1 MTQISTYD
9 LNIAFWEKLG
19 ALTYSG
25 MKTLRPDEIFDP
37 KELNSTTP
45 VRRGFI
51 LLNDPGFRAFGHGVY
66 SRIEGIYQIDIW
78 LPRATTS
85 ALQTIKQMSDAH
97 VAHFFPA
104 NGRGLTLTENTTSA
118 NIHKRPAQKDLG
130 REGSYLRE
138 MIEVDFF
145 VDEDPSA

>member
-1 MTQISTYD
+1 MTQMSTYD
-9 LNIAFWEKLG
+9 LNIAFWDKLN
-19 ALTYSG
+19 ALIYSS

-37 KELNSTTP
+37 KEISSTASI
-45 VRRGFI
+45 RRGFI
-51 LLNDPGFRAFGHGVY
+51 LMNDPEFRAFGRGVY

-78 LPRATTS
+78 LPRDTTS
-85 ALQTIKQMSDAH
+85 ALKTIKEMADAH

-118 NIHKRPAQKDLG
+118 HILRRPAQKDMG